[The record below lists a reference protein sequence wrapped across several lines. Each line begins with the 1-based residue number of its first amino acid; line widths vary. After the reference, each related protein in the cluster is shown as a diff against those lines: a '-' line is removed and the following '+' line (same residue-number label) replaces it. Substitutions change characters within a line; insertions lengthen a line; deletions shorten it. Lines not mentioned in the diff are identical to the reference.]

1 MKGGEVSGGSM
12 RKFSVGDCGFG
23 QCVYLATMEV
33 RILPPQPNRDW
44 ETEIDRDGETER
56 QRQGDRDRDGETGR
70 QRWGEVKK
78 QS

>member
-1 MKGGEVSGGSM
+1 MSGGSM

-44 ETEIDRDGETER
+44 ETETQSFLTAMR
-56 QRQGDRDRDGETGR
+56 QCNGFQIL
-70 QRWGEVKK
+70 
-78 QS
+78 